1 MVCKSKK
8 DEFLAGVISGGHNLT
23 VIFPWELTNNTR
35 FINKNVMTNLAF
47 AENREWLLLEISR
60 HSGRPFVRSK
70 SSSANQIVSY
80 APTCFIMRIFVSSL
94 MCLFYK

>member
-1 MVCKSKK
+1 MVCKSKQ
-8 DEFLAGVISGGHNLT
+8 DEFLAGVISGGHNMT
-23 VIFPWELTNNTR
+23 VIFPLTNNTR
-35 FINKNVMTNLAF
+35 VIYKNVMTNLAF
-47 AENREWLLLEISR
+47 ARNREWLLLEISR

-80 APTCFIMRIFVSSL
+80 APTYFIMRIFVSSL